1 MLALVLGG
9 GAKGYTHIAVIR
21 CLEELHIKPQFIVSA
36 SMGTLIAG
44 FCPRSPDSILETSR
58 DDYRV

>member
-1 MLALVLGG
+1 MLALVLG

-44 FCPRSPDSILETSR
+44 FCRSPDSILETSR